1 MRPQRTG
8 KGPLPPHQHRGWGSK
23 PDQPQRTPEAALSP
37 SPFAC
42 LWRWALEGWG
52 LPVPGGAERVTGR
65 GGPGGARSV
74 IPARWFPPG
83 SAPLLISCG
92 QAARPL
98 SAQAQHPLASAPGG
112 KREEA
117 RLSGA
122 GERAGRSRSSSLSLG
137 GIHHDA

>member
-1 MRPQRTG
+1 
-8 KGPLPPHQHRGWGSK
+8 
-23 PDQPQRTPEAALSP
+23 
-37 SPFAC
+37 
-42 LWRWALEGWG
+42 
-52 LPVPGGAERVTGR
+52 
-65 GGPGGARSV
+65 V

-83 SAPLLISCG
+83 SALLLISRG

-98 SAQAQHPLASAPGG
+98 SAQAQHPLASAPAG

-137 GIHHDA
+137 GTHHDASEATQALRSPGGGAAQL

>member
-1 MRPQRTG
+1 M
-8 KGPLPPHQHRGWGSK
+8 
-23 PDQPQRTPEAALSP
+23 
-37 SPFAC
+37 
-42 LWRWALEGWG
+42 
-52 LPVPGGAERVTGR
+52 
-65 GGPGGARSV
+65 

-83 SAPLLISCG
+83 SAPLLISRG

-122 GERAGRSRSSSLSLG
+122 EKGRVGPRAAHFLLEVPTTTTLRLLRPSGAREVAQPSSEAQRDHLEHTGRTGQWKLPPNL
-137 GIHHDA
+137 D